1 LRDEAPGGL
10 SLDGARHSSFPWI
23 PDCAGMTLAGQP
35 QGDCRYRCAEGQSA
49 SGGVGGRGLKHVTPK
64 TTPKSN
70 RDDYRP
76 SAKPSLIDIY
86 QSLFQQYGPQH
97 WWPAE
102 SPLEMIVGAILT
114 QSAAWTNVEKAI
126 HNLKASRNL
135 SIEGLRSLPQ
145 DELARLIYPSGYYN
159 VKARKVKAFVDWL
172 ADRYG
177 GDLDRL
183 FALDI
188 AAMREELLSVHG
200 VGEETADSVILYAA
214 HQPIF
219 VIDAYTRRI
228 ITRLGLAPQK
238 ETYASFQAL
247 FMDNLPHDEALLN
260 EYHAL
265 LVQHGKTVCRKNPL
279 CADCSLNRL
288 CFTSI
293 E

>member
-1 LRDEAPGGL
+1 
-10 SLDGARHSSFPWI
+10 
-23 PDCAGMTLAGQP
+23 M
-35 QGDCRYRCAEGQSA
+35 
-49 SGGVGGRGLKHVTPK
+49 TPK
-64 TTPKSN
+64 TAPTSN
-70 RDDYRP
+70 RDDDRP

-159 VKARKVKAFVDWL
+159 VKARKIKAFVDWL

-238 ETYASFQAL
+238 QTYASFQAL

-279 CADCSLNRL
+279 CADCCLKRL